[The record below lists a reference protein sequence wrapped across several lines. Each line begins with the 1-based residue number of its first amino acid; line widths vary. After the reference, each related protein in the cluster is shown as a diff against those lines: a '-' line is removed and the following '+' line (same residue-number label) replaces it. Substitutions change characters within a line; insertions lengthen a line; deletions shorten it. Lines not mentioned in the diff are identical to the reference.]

1 MINLITLKEN
11 NMNIKETLLIALAGL
26 VFLTLTGVAKAETY
40 DREEVDG
47 YLTHYYKTV
56 QVQNRV
62 ANRTCQDVDVP
73 IYSNTGKAQTGEVL
87 GGAIIGGIL
96 GNQVGGGKGKD
107 AATILGAILGADF
120 ANKKGGQ
127 QTIVGY
133 KQVEQCEIINKVT
146 WKQNP
151 PRCTVTVEVPAMN
164 NSLHE
169 FILNKCP
176 KLNDRFTITASYTL
190 RLKR

>member
-1 MINLITLKEN
+1 
-11 NMNIKETLLIALAGL
+11 MNIKETLLIALAGL

-62 ANRTCQDVDVP
+62 ANRTCSEVDVP

-120 ANKKGGQ
+120 ANKKSGTK
-127 QTIVGY
+127 TIVGY
-133 KQVEQCEIINKVT
+133 KRTTVCEDSPTFVTENKSVYQYSIVRVT
-146 WKQNP
+146 D
-151 PRCTVTVEVPAMN
+151 AN
-164 NSLHE
+164 NNLYDVRFVAE
-169 FILNKCP
+169 NK
-176 KLNDRFTITASYTL
+176 
-190 RLKR
+190 

>member
-1 MINLITLKEN
+1 MK
-11 NMNIKETLLIALAGL
+11 IKETLVIAVAGL
-26 VFLTLTGVAKAETY
+26 IFLTLTGVAKAETY
-40 DREEVDG
+40 EKEEVDG

-56 QVQNRV
+56 EVQNRV
-62 ANRTCQDVDVP
+62 ANRTCSEVDVP

-127 QTIVGY
+127 QKIVGY
-133 KQVEQCEIINKVT
+133 KKVEQCEVT
-146 WKQNP
+146 YEKTYEKIG
-151 PRCTVTVEVPAMN
+151 R
-164 NSLHE
+164 
-169 FILNKCP
+169 
-176 KLNDRFTITASYTL
+176 ASC
-190 RLKR
+190 RERV

>member
-1 MINLITLKEN
+1 MNKLAYGIILTTILFAQSVFAESRTDTVIN
-11 NMNIKETLLIALAGL
+11 
-26 VFLTLTGVAKAETY
+26 
-40 DREEVDG
+40 VDG
-47 YLTHYYKTV
+47 YVVDTQTLTVKTQLV
-56 QVQNRV
+56 ETPI
-62 ANRTCQDVDVP
+62 RTCNIVNVP
-73 IYSNTGKAQTGEVL
+73 IYGNTGKTQTGEVL

>member
-1 MINLITLKEN
+1 MNKLKYGIILTTILFAQSVFAESRTIDVVN
-11 NMNIKETLLIALAGL
+11 VTGYVTKTNEYNIQSKVVNTPI
-26 VFLTLTGVAKAETY
+26 
-40 DREEVDG
+40 
-47 YLTHYYKTV
+47 
-56 QVQNRV
+56 
-62 ANRTCQDVDVP
+62 RTCNIVNVP
-73 IYSNTGKAQTGEVL
+73 IYGSNGKAQTGEVL

-107 AATILGAILGADF
+107 AATILGAILGADV

-169 FILNKCP
+169 FILNKCH

-190 RLKR
+190 RSKR

>member
-1 MINLITLKEN
+1 
-11 NMNIKETLLIALAGL
+11 MNIKETLLIALAGL

-56 QVQNRV
+56 EVQNRV
-62 ANRTCQDVDVP
+62 ANRTCSEVDVP

-127 QTIVGY
+127 QKIVGY
-133 KQVEQCEIINKVT
+133 KQVEQCEVT
-146 WKQNP
+146 YEKTYETQTACDVWVDIP
-151 PRCTVTVEVPAMN
+151 AIEGVTHMYTTD
-164 NSLHE
+164 
-169 FILNKCP
+169 KCP
-176 KLNDRFTITASYTL
+176 ARNSKVGLVAEVRVQL
-190 RLKR
+190 R